1 MVKTFQGHFDM
12 ILDKLKIGV
21 PFGYARYSDGE
32 LRIMQNLETQIG
44 SNFHVIGNKRGGG
57 NYHDEDHKHFN
68 PKVHQFHRTKLMEA
82 FRFKK
87 DNYYVGLSCRC
98 CVGEKDF
105 KQMCDWYDGDV
116 ESDNLTWSNLLLNG
130 NYPQFVNKFIP
141 EFKKKKIVYILNE
154 NANLSGLPFNVVKDF
169 RVGENCIINNYGLID
184 EIKTWITDNDI
195 FNHVFLFSA
204 STLSNFMVHQ
214 LFDFNDKNT
223 YIDIGTTLNP
233 YLGMKGTRGYHNG
246 NNKICVW

>member
-1 MVKTFQGHFDM
+1 MKTFKGHFDM
-12 ILDKLKIGV
+12 ILNKLKNAEN
-21 PFGYARYSDGE
+21 FGYSRFSDGE

-44 SNFHVIGNKRGGG
+44 NNFYKIGELRGSGT
-57 NYHDEDHKHFN
+57 YHKEDYKHFD
-68 PKVHQFHRTKLMEA
+68 PSKHQFYHKKLMESY
-82 FRFKK
+82 RFKHK
-87 DNYYVGLSCRC
+87 DYYVGLSCRC
-98 CVGEKDF
+98 CVGDIDF
-105 KQMCDWYDGDV
+105 KLMCDWYDGDV
-116 ESDNLTWSNLLLNG
+116 ESDNLTWSNLFLNG
-130 NYPQFVNKFIP
+130 NYHKFINEFVP
-141 EFKKKKIVYILNE
+141 ELKNKKIVYILNE

-184 EIKTWITDNDI
+184 VIKTWITDNDI
-195 FNHVFLFSA
+195 FNYVFLFSA
-204 STLSNFMVHQ
+204 STLSNFMIHQ